1 MNCTCDHDARD
12 LCANATE
19 SRFRLDPSC
28 ECECHDGKATL
39 ADVLD
44 EMTEDERADFMHA
57 FHE

>member
-1 MNCTCDHDARD
+1 MTCSCDHSARD

-19 SRFRLDPSC
+19 LRFRLDPSC

-44 EMTEDERADFMHA
+44 EMSEGERADFTERM
-57 FHE
+57 